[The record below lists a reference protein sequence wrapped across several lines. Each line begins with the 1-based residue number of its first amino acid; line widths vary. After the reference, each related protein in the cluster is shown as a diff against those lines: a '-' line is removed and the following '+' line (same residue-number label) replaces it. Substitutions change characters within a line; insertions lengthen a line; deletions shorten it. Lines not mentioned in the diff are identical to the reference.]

1 MALPSHAVQ
10 QVLHLPMET
19 PNEDD
24 GHWSGRI
31 SESQGSIEIIGRLP
45 GAPSSNP
52 EGPSG
57 PQATRP
63 QASNPSPQASG
74 PASVPV
80 GSRPAGSQS
89 VVVDFEILGECD
101 VGTRGAADS
110 PCFDVGAEQI
120 HVPEDDDAPDDP
132 APPGA
137 RHTRGSLGSRTGHS
151 GPGIHQCPDRPGAVG
166 AATRPGLAPGQSAGD
181 RAHRTPG
188 PGVLHHVVGP
198 AGPDPGAGCLLLLGL
213 W

>member
-1 MALPSHAVQ
+1 MARRGRRERVRYRMHVSRQLIVIGALAASLGMALPSHAVQ

-63 QASNPSPQASG
+63 QEIGRASCR
-74 PASVPV
+74 V
-80 GSRPAGSQS
+80 G
-89 VVVDFEILGECD
+89 GE
-101 VGTRGAADS
+101 GA
-110 PCFDVGAEQI
+110 
-120 HVPEDDDAPDDP
+120 
-132 APPGA
+132 
-137 RHTRGSLGSRTGHS
+137 
-151 GPGIHQCPDRPGAVG
+151 
-166 AATRPGLAPGQSAGD
+166 
-181 RAHRTPG
+181 
-188 PGVLHHVVGP
+188 
-198 AGPDPGAGCLLLLGL
+198 
-213 W
+213 